1 MLTGCTFAFSLQEH
15 NLRVREAGQGRAG
28 AALAPL
34 LGLFH
39 GRIPPLSA
47 PFLLSQLGREEVKI
61 EKQQRVEGDPR
72 EQRFPR
78 RPSLPGNAP
87 DPELW
92 KGRKKE
98 EMPSLMVNLY

>member
-1 MLTGCTFAFSLQEH
+1 MSCRLEKRKPAMLTGCTFAFSLQEH

-47 PFLLSQLGREEVKI
+47 PSLLSQLGREEVKI

-92 KGRKKE
+92 KG
-98 EMPSLMVNLY
+98 